1 MLPAAVVDS
10 MGNLLTLIF
19 STVEKIVKPQR
30 PAAFSGV
37 FPHGGVGQRSYRE
50 DIMNSF
56 AKLLAGT
63 AVLVSLHTAAIAA
76 DLVVGVSWSNFQE
89 ERWKTDE
96 AAIKAAL
103 DKAGAKYISADAQSS
118 AAKQLTDVESLIS
131 QGANAL
137 IILAQDSDAIGPAVE
152 KAVAEGIPVVGYDR
166 LIENK
171 NAFYITFDNKE
182 VGRLQAA
189 EVFKVKPE
197 GNYVFI
203 KGSSSDPNADFLF
216 AGQQEVLKAAIDGGK
231 IKNVGEAYTDGW
243 KPENAQKN
251 MEQFLT
257 KNNNKVDAVVA
268 SNDGTA
274 GGAIAA
280 LAAQGLAGS
289 VPVSGQDAD
298 FAALNRVAL
307 GTQTVSVWKDSRELG
322 KEAAGIALEL
332 AGGKKMTEIKGVTA
346 FDGGPKKVTMQSVFL
361 ADRHHQGQSERR
373 YRCGLDQEGN
383 RLPRREGRV
392 RQGLRLI
399 EYVPV
404 RAPRHGSWRGAL

>member
-1 MLPAAVVDS
+1 
-10 MGNLLTLIF
+10 
-19 STVEKIVKPQR
+19 
-30 PAAFSGV
+30 
-37 FPHGGVGQRSYRE
+37 
-50 DIMNSF
+50 MNSF

-280 LAAQGLAGS
+280 LAAQGMAGS

-322 KEAAGIALEL
+322 KEAAGIALAL

-361 ADRHHQGQSERR
+361 KPIAITKDNLNVVIDAGWIKKETACQS
-373 YRCGLDQEGN
+373 
-383 RLPRREGRV
+383 V
-392 RQGLRLI
+392 K
-399 EYVPV
+399 
-404 RAPRHGSWRGAL
+404 AGSVKACN